1 MRMLSGNTRMC
12 LQRMKFSAIKKKEE
26 SMINVEKNVLM
37 SLREVGALAIYLIFL
52 EVDLDVNNRGK
63 EQALV

>member
-1 MRMLSGNTRMC
+1 MC

-26 SMINVEKNVLM
+26 SMISVEKSVLM
-37 SLREVGALAIYLIFL
+37 SQREVGASAIYLIFL